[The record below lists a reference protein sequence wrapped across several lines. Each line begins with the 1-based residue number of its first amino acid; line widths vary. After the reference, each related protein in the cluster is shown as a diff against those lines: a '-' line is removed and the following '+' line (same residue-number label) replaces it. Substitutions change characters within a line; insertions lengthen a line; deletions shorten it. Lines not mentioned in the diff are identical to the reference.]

1 MKQRNWINKNEL
13 AEQMMK
19 EFVGFKAKTYS
30 YLKDSND
37 ED

>member
-1 MKQRNWINKNEL
+1 MKQRNSINKNEL
-13 AEQMMK
+13 AEKIMK

-30 YLKDSND
+30 YSKDSNG